1 MLNGYRAVVNT
12 TRLASE
18 NVSGKMSV
26 LGEDDRWGFQGHSES
41 SFRVVKSKQ
50 ALERSPCLQ
59 IQLMSG
65 H

>member
-26 LGEDDRWGFQGHSES
+26 LDEDDRWGFQGHSES
-41 SFRVVKSKQ
+41 SFR
-50 ALERSPCLQ
+50 RC
-59 IQLMSG
+59 
-65 H
+65 